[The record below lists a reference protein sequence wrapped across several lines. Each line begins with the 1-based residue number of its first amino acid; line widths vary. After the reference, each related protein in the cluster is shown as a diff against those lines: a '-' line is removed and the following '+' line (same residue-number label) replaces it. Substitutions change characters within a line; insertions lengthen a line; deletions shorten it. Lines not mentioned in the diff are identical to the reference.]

1 MHNSGEIAEANDT
14 SILHRLIFFS
24 DAVFAIVLTLL
35 VLELRPPDAHTRTEL
50 AAGLRALTPHLMSFV
65 LTFAVVS
72 IFWAAHMSYT
82 RRLAVFDWLTAWFNL
97 LLLFTIALLPFAS
110 ALLGEHGDQGLAWQ
124 VYCGVLV
131 AASLAQTAVWL
142 SLSRGKGRLI
152 GGVTGR
158 ERANRT
164 IRGLSPAI
172 AFGAGYA
179 SLMAGRGDLV
189 IWCWALIPV
198 IMLLAGVL
206 FGERRPRP
214 A

>member
-1 MHNSGEIAEANDT
+1 MHNSGETGADDS

-35 VLELRPPDAHTRTEL
+35 VLELRPPQAHTAQEL
-50 AAGLRALTPHLMSFV
+50 AAGLQALAPHFMSFV

-82 RRLAVFDWLTAWFNL
+82 RRMAAFDWPTAWLNL

-110 ALLGEHGDQGLAWQ
+110 ALLGEHGDEGLAWQ
-124 VYCGVLV
+124 VYCSVLV

-142 SLSRGKGRLI
+142 VLSRNKGRLI

-158 ERANRT
+158 EIAHRT
-164 IRGLSPAI
+164 MRGLSPAI

-179 SLMAGRGDLV
+179 SMLAGRGDLV
-189 IWCWALIPV
+189 VWCWALIPV
-198 IMLLAGVL
+198 VMLLAAAL
-206 FGERRPRP
+206 FGARRPRP